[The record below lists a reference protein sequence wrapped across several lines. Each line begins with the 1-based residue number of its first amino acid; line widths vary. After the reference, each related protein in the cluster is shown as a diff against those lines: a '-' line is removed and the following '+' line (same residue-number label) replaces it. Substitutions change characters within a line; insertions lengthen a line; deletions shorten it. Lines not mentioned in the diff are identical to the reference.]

1 MWREPNPCRAFTSN
15 GNETSSGTP
24 FGSHVGG
31 DAMPRSSNR
40 TCARYL
46 SPSRSTISA
55 AGSNTVAPSCSRDS
69 ARITWS
75 RSVRGTT
82 RRTSCSSTSARSAG
96 RYSCSS
102 IRGTSARCVARYS
115 AGASAF
121 ASVATVVAPARL
133 NASTMST
140 RCPAHVKSTAVTR
153 SVQQERQG
161 NDRRGGEDCGDDDAR
176 APGQPVEREAEGE
189 GPGRCGREHVARL
202 QHVAVRGG
210 IADREVEV
218 AQQAEA
224 RQQRHGEPRR
234 RTQGAAEQQQPAGD
248 RKQRREQAEEA
259 LALAAA
265 APDAEENAPDV
276 AVPRRDRP
284 VQKVRTDRIGQHVG
298 QAEADVERRRAPLPY
313 RLTLRRAVEDRVA
326 VLDRLPDVPGRR
338 HDRRR
343 QHDDGELPPRTG
355 DGEGDDDRC
364 ERPQREGADELRE
377 PERDSGCGR

>member
-55 AGSNTVAPSCSRDS
+55 AGSKPVAPSRSPASRSTTVAPSRSRDS

-82 RRTSCSSTSARSAG
+82 RRTSCSSTSARSVG
-96 RYSCSS
+96 RYACSS

-140 RCPAHVKSTAVTR
+140 RCPAHVKSIAVTR

-234 RTQGAAEQQQPAGD
+234 RTQGAAEQEQPAGD
-248 RKQRREQAEEA
+248 GKQRREQA
-259 LALAAA
+259 
-265 APDAEENAPDV
+265 
-276 AVPRRDRP
+276 
-284 VQKVRTDRIGQHVG
+284 
-298 QAEADVERRRAPLPY
+298 
-313 RLTLRRAVEDRVA
+313 
-326 VLDRLPDVPGRR
+326 
-338 HDRRR
+338 
-343 QHDDGELPPRTG
+343 
-355 DGEGDDDRC
+355 
-364 ERPQREGADELRE
+364 
-377 PERDSGCGR
+377 